1 MKKWNKCKMIAKSV
15 YMKSKRGIKGSISLF
30 LALIVTPLLGLTCL
44 LVESIRYQDVMEEI
58 NEISDL
64 SALSTIANYD
74 KFLKDRYGLFAVSQE
89 NDVNDLY
96 SNYFQKNSQLIA
108 NDFTLASTDVS
119 GDYALAE
126 IEVLKQQIM
135 EYSEVCSAIEIALDG
150 INFEDLFSQ
159 LLDICDLG
167 FIQDVADGLEAS
179 ANIAEATAEIVK
191 DIKVIV
197 DNTGANGSY
206 TKAKADYDSAY
217 ADFKSGLED
226 YITVLNDC
234 DADDI
239 YNDSSVVDAWDDF
252 TKDEFMNDSVR
263 TKYAKSIGTLANE
276 STTLINTALD
286 IVEQANTII
295 EEANNLQNATS
306 GEGSVSTKFDLVLDI
321 AMCLVPVVEFAEEQF
336 DEVFRETPQKMNE
349 MKNSVLNDLDKDTYN
364 HDTVYSD
371 SLAEDWH
378 VEIPT
383 GLAGLG
389 QTMLDCYDQMTQ
401 FITGQ
406 GINAFSNALTSFV
419 TTIFNFQGACDANL
433 CAQVGD
439 EFVSPAFDAS
449 QISTCAGTVAIASIV
464 DGINSLNNPLDIIDF
479 LLAIPKLLFGI
490 SALLLAIVAWATIF
504 VANLELLYIDVITGD
519 FNVVDGYTGDLDDK
533 FLLAG
538 YCAYNFPNRTNYRE
552 KTTFTDY
559 DYYHDIYRDVMDGN
573 ASEASLGYSIDQ
585 LSGLLEQVIF
595 DPGDDPTFYGA
606 EAEYLLCGWADER
619 LNQCGAFYNI
629 YMLRMLCDFG
639 WILASP
645 DVASL
650 ASEAGEFFWVVYIL
664 IIIIDPLLDTLI
676 LVNGGSSHLIKPY
689 VYCTESGVENL
700 LHDVLELPTLQ
711 SLTNGLA
718 GILGV
723 DVSDVFSGGNGLF
736 KCSYTEHLWLLFFLM
751 VRYDTLLDRT
761 QNMIYWESTAYYDY
775 HGEEY
780 DFENTYTYVHST
792 VTYTINPMFD
802 FSSMTGNGVA
812 NPTLKTERY
821 LGY

>member
-1 MKKWNKCKMIAKSV
+1 MKKWNKCKMIVKSA

-74 KFLKDRYGLFAVSQE
+74 KFLKDRYGLFAVSQK

-119 GDYALAE
+119 GEYSLAE
-126 IEVLKQQIM
+126 IEVLKQQIL
-135 EYSEVCSAIEIALDG
+135 EYSEVCSAIEIALNG

-159 LLDICDLG
+159 LFDAIDLD
-167 FIQDVADGLEAS
+167 FISKAAEGLDAS
-179 ANIAEATAEIVK
+179 ANICEATAEIVK
-191 DIKVIV
+191 DIKTIV
-197 DNTGANGSY
+197 DNTGDNGSY
-206 TKAKADYDSAY
+206 TKAKAAYDEAY

-226 YITVLNDC
+226 YISALNDC

-263 TKYAKSIGTLANE
+263 TKYADAIGDLANE
-276 STTLINTALD
+276 SKTLVDTALD

-295 EEANNLQNATS
+295 EEANNLQDATS
-306 GEGSVSTKFDLVLDI
+306 GDGAVSTKFDLVLDI
-321 AMCLVPVVEFAEEQF
+321 AMCLVPVVEFAEDQF
-336 DEVFRETPQKMNE
+336 DEVFRNTSQNMNA
-349 MKNSVLNDLDKDTYN
+349 MKTRVKNELKKDTYN
-364 HDTVYSD
+364 HDTVYSE

-389 QTMLDCYDQMTQ
+389 QTMLDCYDQMNQ
-401 FITGQ
+401 YITGQ
-406 GINAFSNALTSFV
+406 GMNAFSNALTSFV

-433 CAQVGD
+433 CAQVGE
-439 EFVSPAFDAS
+439 EFVTPEFDVS
-449 QISTCAGTVAIASIV
+449 QISTCAGTIAIASIV
-464 DGINSLNNPLDIIDF
+464 DGINSLNNPLDLIDF
-479 LLAIPKLLFGI
+479 LLALPKLLFGI
-490 SALLLAIVAWATIF
+490 SMLLLAIVAWARVF
-504 VANLELLYIDVITGD
+504 EANLLLL
-519 FNVVDGYTGDLDDK
+519 VVDGFTGDLDDK

-538 YCAYNFPNRTNYRE
+538 YAAYNFPNRTNYRKE
-552 KTTFTDY
+552 KITFTDY
-559 DYYHDIYRDVMDGN
+559 PYYNDIYRDVMDGN
-573 ASEASLGYSIDQ
+573 ATEASLGYSIDQ
-585 LSGLLEQVIF
+585 LSGLLEQVLF

-650 ASEAGEFFWVVYIL
+650 ASDAGEFFWVVYIL
-664 IIIIDPLLDTLI
+664 IVIVDPLLDTLI
-676 LVNGGSSHLIKPY
+676 LVNGGSSHLIKTY
-689 VYCTESGVENL
+689 VYCTEPGIEYL
-700 LHDVLELPTLQ
+700 IHDVLELPTLQ
-711 SLTNGLA
+711 TLVSELEGITGGSLGFSDAVSEGL
-718 GILGV
+718 G
-723 DVSDVFSGGNGLF
+723 FF
-736 KCSYTEHLWLLFFLM
+736 RCSYTEHLWLLFFLM
-751 VRYDTLLDRT
+751 TNYETLLART
-761 QNMIYWESTAYYDY
+761 QNMICWESTAYYDY